1 MSNLSDIGNLMYLY
15 LDDIDPGNGT
25 DAPKFLIT
33 AAAKALNQYGDRNWV
48 PVIVKEIGEDRYQV
62 IGNTFI
68 YAVAEE
74 AGLEKIWC
82 IIADEREETEK
93 LTQVLSGEVT
103 PKINLSQATRDEI
116 KDALQYLIEKP
127 GSLLKGVNILTA
139 TNRIDAA
146 PRQYW
151 KTLDPIT
158 TLKCG
163 ITKGKLKILEEVFDL
178 VPQPMPD
185 VIKDPAI
192 LNSLTTTELKAL
204 AKKRQLTGYSKKKKQ
219 ELVELLST

>member
-48 PVIVKEIGEDRYQV
+48 PVIVKEVGEDRYQV

-127 GSLLKGVNILTA
+127 GSLLKGVNLLTA
-139 TNRIDAA
+139 TNRIDEAT
-146 PRQYW
+146 RQYW

-158 TLKCG
+158 KLKCN
-163 ITKGKLKILEEVFDL
+163 ITTGKLKALEEVFYL

-192 LNSLTTTELKAL
+192 LNSLTTTELKAI

>member
-48 PVIVKEIGEDRYQV
+48 PVIIKEVGEDRYQV
-62 IGNTFI
+62 IGNVFI

-163 ITKGKLKILEEVFDL
+163 ITKSKLKILEEVFDL